1 MKKKTNDDEPLFRVR
16 YVKNKPIENKRNYW
30 EKYDISKKSWFRLC
44 DECVKKV
51 CKSSESLCTF
61 HYNKEKKSKINM
73 KKKLKRL
80 NPKVKKKNNKQK
92 LPTEA
97 ISDTK
102 VWIKDVL

>member
-1 MKKKTNDDEPLFRVR
+1 MKKKTNDDEPLFRIR
-16 YVKNKPIENKRNYW
+16 YVKNKPSEY
-30 EKYDISKKSWFRLC
+30 LC
-44 DECVKKV
+44 K
-51 CKSSESLCTF
+51 F
-61 HYNKEKKSKINM
+61 NYNKDKKSKINM